1 MTEWFEEWFG
11 EEYLH
16 LYPHRDEAEAAH
28 AVALLRAN
36 LPWRPGLRVLD
47 VGCGAGRHT
56 RALAEAGARVTGVD
70 LSRALLG
77 HARHCSGATFARAD
91 MRRLPVRDRS
101 MDVVV
106 NLFTS
111 FGYFSS
117 DAEHADVLTAMIRTL
132 VPGGSFVID
141 FLHAPTVIDALVP
154 EADVTLAGTPV
165 HISKRLLDSRR
176 SVEKTIALADGR
188 RFVERVRL
196 FTPRE
201 LESMITAA
209 GARVRCRFGDYA
221 GTPIVAGSPRAI
233 LIADRAA

>member
-16 LYPHRDEAEAAH
+16 LYPHRDEAEATR
-28 AVALLRAN
+28 AVDLLRSN
-36 LPWRPGLRVLD
+36 LPWRSGLRVLD

-117 DAEHADVLTAMIRTL
+117 DAEHADVLAAMIRTL

-141 FLHAPTVIDALVP
+141 FLHAPAVIDALVP
-154 EADVTLAGTPV
+154 EADVILADTPV
-165 HISKRLLDSRR
+165 HISKRLLDGQR

-196 FTPRE
+196 FTPTE
-201 LESMITAA
+201 LEAMITAA

-221 GTPIVAGSPRAI
+221 GTPITAGSPRAI

>member
-16 LYPHRDEAEAAH
+16 LYPHRDEAEAAR
-28 AVALLRAN
+28 AVALLRSH
-36 LPWRPGLRVLD
+36 LPWRPGLRILD

-77 HARHCSGATFARAD
+77 HARQCSGATFARAD
-91 MRRLPVRDRS
+91 MRRLPVRHGS

-117 DAEHADVLTAMIRTL
+117 DAEHADVLAAMIHTL
-132 VPGGSFVID
+132 VPGGAFVID
-141 FLHAPTVIDALVP
+141 FLHAPTVIDTLIP

-165 HISKRLLDSRR
+165 HITKRLLDAGR

-196 FTPRE
+196 FTPAE
-201 LESMITAA
+201 LEAMITAA

-221 GTPIVAGSPRAI
+221 GAPLGAGSPRTI

>member
-16 LYPHRDEAEAAH
+16 LYPHRDEAEATR
-28 AVALLRAN
+28 AVELLRSN
-36 LPWRPGLRVLD
+36 VPWRAGLRVLD

-56 RALAEAGARVTGVD
+56 RALAEAGATVTGVD
-70 LSRALLG
+70 LSRALLD
-77 HARHCSGATFARAD
+77 HARRCSGASFARAD
-91 MRRLPVRDRS
+91 MRRLPVRDGS
-101 MDVVV
+101 VDLVV

-117 DAEHADVLTAMIRTL
+117 DAEHADVLAAMIRTL

-141 FLHAPTVIDALVP
+141 FLHAATVIETLVP
-154 EADVTLAGTPV
+154 EADVTLADTPV
-165 HISKRLLDSRR
+165 HISKRLLDGRR

-196 FTPRE
+196 FTPAE
-201 LESMITAA
+201 LEAMIAAA

-221 GTPIVAGSPRAI
+221 GAAIGAGSPRTI